1 MEGFVVNI
9 FFTTRSNDGEYCEH
23 TTIESALEQF
33 VSSEGYRLDFHFKD
47 GRTLSVYRS
56 EYNEDFDDKTIKLYS
71 QSNVLPAKSQVM
83 YFNAISSNDEYTN
96 LVYLDNFRN

>member
-1 MEGFVVNI
+1 MEGIVVNI

-56 EYNEDFDDKTIKLYS
+56 DFNEDFDEETLSMYS
-71 QSNVLPAKSQVM
+71 QMNVFPAKSQVM
-83 YFNAISSNDEYTN
+83 YFASKSEKDEYTN

>member
-33 VSSEGYRLDFHFKD
+33 ISSEGYRLDFHFKD
-47 GRTLSVYRS
+47 GRSLSVYRS
-56 EYNEDFDDKTIKLYS
+56 DFNEEFDEKTIAMYS
-71 QSNVLPAKSQVM
+71 KINVFPAKSQVM
-83 YFNAISSNDEYTN
+83 YFASKNQEEEYNNIT
-96 LVYLDNFRN
+96 YLSDFKK

>member
-9 FFTTRSNDGEYCEH
+9 FYTTRSADGQYEEH

-47 GRTLSVYRS
+47 GRSLSIYRS
-56 EYNEDFDDKTIKLYS
+56 DYNEDFDDKTINLYS
-71 QSNVLPAKSQVM
+71 QSNILPAKSQVM
-83 YFNAISSNDEYTN
+83 YFNSKNNNDEYNN
-96 LVYLDNFRN
+96 LVYLDTFRN

>member
-1 MEGFVVNI
+1 MEIFMNI
-9 FFTTRSNDGEYCEH
+9 FFTTRSNDGVYTEH
-23 TTIESALEQF
+23 TSVEPALEQF

-47 GRTLSVYRS
+47 GRSLSVYRS

-83 YFNAISSNDEYTN
+83 YFNLQNNNDEYN
-96 LVYLDNFRN
+96 NVVYVDF